1 MENFRYFLV
10 ILPLLVVGCSKK
22 AKLTLDKFGNY
33 EVSSKDVFV
42 SDAEIDKWRVGPLRR
57 QRVSKGIRIGVTL
70 PKLDMG
76 DLKTLIRSTEVDS
89 YILRLKRRGVVG
101 GRVIGHLY
109 IPFLIKKG
117 KTESSFRAKQMTKGY
132 FFVYYSSA
140 ALSSRFENMSCP
152 AFNHSLLIKDVSIS
166 PHREQLIKFN
176 VSKSAQERL
185 SVKVE
190 PFDYKTVFNGGSSL
204 LGDYIVELAYFNYEK
219 KERKSS
225 WVELPERVTISR
237 EHDTAIKGCS
247 GNNLP
252 PPLEDS
258 GDPVKKFKFGR

>member
-1 MENFRYFLV
+1 MGNFRYFLV

-109 IPFLIKKG
+109 IPFLIKNNIQFLIIVSG
-117 KTESSFRAKQMTKGY
+117 
-132 FFVYYSSA
+132 
-140 ALSSRFENMSCP
+140 RFSNKFTAVLM
-152 AFNHSLLIKDVSIS
+152 LLISQI
-166 PHREQLIKFN
+166 
-176 VSKSAQERL
+176 
-185 SVKVE
+185 
-190 PFDYKTVFNGGSSL
+190 
-204 LGDYIVELAYFNYEK
+204 
-219 KERKSS
+219 
-225 WVELPERVTISR
+225 
-237 EHDTAIKGCS
+237 
-247 GNNLP
+247 NL
-252 PPLEDS
+252 
-258 GDPVKKFKFGR
+258 